1 VTVPLLDRR
10 LLFVTGKGGTGKTS
24 VTAALA
30 LLGAQRDK
38 RVLACEVDAKGNLAD
53 FYETSRLDFR
63 PRQVQPGL
71 FAMSMS
77 TEESLQ
83 EYLRLQLHLPAV
95 ARIGPLARAFDFVA
109 TAAPGVREILTVGKL
124 AYEARER
131 HYGLVV
137 ADSAASGHVVGQL
150 VAPRAIDELVRVGPI
165 HDQTGWMLGVLAD
178 PAITGLVIVTT
189 PEEMP
194 VNETI
199 ELVGRVRD
207 ETDVDL
213 AAIVVNRVLPEL
225 FSRADEEVF
234 ERLREPAMVSAVAA
248 ASERGGGPE
257 RPSERGGGPERPSER
272 GGGPERPSE
281 RGGGPER
288 PSERGGDTI
297 AATGSVFEAARL
309 AVTLRRTR
317 AGHLDRLRHAVPA
330 EVPMLFVPYL
340 FTRGHGLRT
349 TAQTAEA
356 LSAELGY

>member
-1 VTVPLLDRR
+1 VSVPLLDRR
-10 LLFVTGKGGTGKTS
+10 LLFITGKGGTGKTS

-30 LLGAQRDK
+30 LLAAQHEK

-83 EYLRLQLHLPAV
+83 EYLRLQLRLPAV

-150 VAPRAIDELVRVGPI
+150 VAPRAIDELVKVGPI
-165 HDQTGWMLGVLAD
+165 HDQTGWMLDVLAD

-225 FSRADEEVF
+225 FSRADEDVF
-234 ERLREPAMVSAVAA
+234 ERLREPAMAAAVAGA
-248 ASERGGGPE
+248 CGE

-272 GGGPERPSE
+272 GGGPV
-281 RGGGPER
+281 G
-288 PSERGGDTI
+288 
-297 AATGSVFEAARL
+297 ATGSVFEAARL

-317 AGHLDRLRHAVPA
+317 AGHLDRLRDAVPA
-330 EVPMLFVPYL
+330 EIPMLFVPYL